1 MGKLLENKF
10 KTSPKPKKYKYADL
24 FPTNVAVDSPTQHH
38 LKPKSLWRRD
48 SPQKPTVV
56 LELPPISPGGTVQ
69 SYSGHKNRRWP
80 GICARVLLVVCLG
93 CVAVLNAS
101 VNSVTN
107 SPAQLL
113 QAATGGVSPT
123 IPASPLAS
131 RDEPSRLLEEGS
143 LIEEHL
149 DERSLVGE
157 NISMGAK
164 NHSLL
169 KP

>member
-24 FPTNVAVDSPTQHH
+24 FPTNVAVDSPPGV

-48 SPQKPTVV
+48 SPQKSTVV

-69 SYSGHKNRRWP
+69 SYSVHKNRRWP
-80 GICARVLLVVCLG
+80 GICARVLLVVFLG

-101 VNSVTN
+101 VNSVTK
-107 SPAQLL
+107 SPIKLL
-113 QAATGGVSPT
+113 QTATGGVLPT
-123 IPASPLAS
+123 IPASPLNS
-131 RDEPSRLLEEGS
+131 GDEPSRVLEEGS

-157 NISMGAK
+157 TTSMGAK
-164 NHSLL
+164 NHSLQER
-169 KP
+169 